1 LDFITL
7 IDKLEHI
14 IVNGI
19 TIKTSGTSG
28 VPKEIYQP
36 PSKIVADAKC
46 AIQVQDINVH
56 SSIYTCLSLERA
68 GGLFAQSIPGL
79 IAGATVNFDKFNLYK
94 YIKVADKYTHTHLTP
109 KQAKGVMLTKGFKTL
124 DLTGKTF
131 LVGSEP
137 VTYDIIEGFIN
148 RGARVICIW
157 GMTEVGVNAIMHIF
171 NNIEEVYALKDITP
185 ANSTVL
191 GNIFNCDYKID
202 KENRLLVK
210 GDISV
215 YGDNWF
221 NTQDQVIEQDG
232 ILFYIG
238 RNGTPVDFN
247 NPRKG

>member
-1 LDFITL
+1 
-7 IDKLEHI
+7 
-14 IVNGI
+14 
-19 TIKTSGTSG
+19 
-28 VPKEIYQP
+28 
-36 PSKIVADAKC
+36 
-46 AIQVQDINVH
+46 
-56 SSIYTCLSLERA
+56 
-68 GGLFAQSIPGL
+68 
-79 IAGATVNFDKFNLYK
+79 
-94 YIKVADKYTHTHLTP
+94 
-109 KQAKGVMLTKGFKTL
+109 
-124 DLTGKTF
+124 
-131 LVGSEP
+131 
-137 VTYDIIEGFIN
+137 
-148 RGARVICIW
+148 
-157 GMTEVGVNAIMHIF
+157 MTEVGVNAIMHIF